1 MERFNGELPSDIESL
16 TSLAGV
22 GRKTANV
29 VRTHIFHIPSIVVDT
44 HVKRISNKLGFTNSE
59 DPVKIEFELMRI
71 FPEEYW
77 SKYNTQIIA
86 HGRTICKA
94 RNPQCEK
101 CF

>member
-1 MERFNGELPSDIESL
+1 MNYFE
-16 TSLAGV
+16 
-22 GRKTANV
+22 
-29 VRTHIFHIPSIVVDT
+29 
-44 HVKRISNKLGFTNSE
+44 NKLGFTDSQ

-77 SKYNTQIIA
+77 GRYNTQIIA

-101 CF
+101 CFLREYCDQYQNGMDML

>member
-71 FPEEYW
+71 FPE
-77 SKYNTQIIA
+77 NTGVDII
-86 HGRTICKA
+86 HRLLPMVELYVKPEIHNVK
-94 RNPQCEK
+94 NV
-101 CF
+101 F